1 MNTKKYGKLSKRQKG
16 RGAVL
21 VEVLMATFIF
31 ISSTAFLFSVFNKSS
46 ALLTVVQK
54 HQQLNLV
61 SLMQSE
67 RAFTTVP
74 YEQQWNDIT
83 KLGALTLDSKNTLTN
98 KTNNI
103 H

>member
-1 MNTKKYGKLSKRQKG
+1 MSTKKNGMLSRSQRG

-31 ISSTAFLFSVFNKSS
+31 ISSSAFLFSAFNKSS
-46 ALLTVVQK
+46 ALLAVIQK
-54 HQQLNLV
+54 HQQLNIA
-61 SLMQSE
+61 SQMQKE
-67 RAFTTVP
+67 RDFITAP

-83 KLGALTLDSKNTLTN
+83 TLGVLTLDGTNVLTN

-103 H
+103 R

>member
-1 MNTKKYGKLSKRQKG
+1 MNTKKNGTLSKRQKG

-31 ISSTAFLFSVFNKSS
+31 ISSSAFLFTAFNKSS
-46 ALLTVVQK
+46 ALLAVIQN
-54 HQQLNLV
+54 HQQRNLA
-61 SLMQSE
+61 SQMQKM
-67 RAFTTVP
+67 RAFTTAA

-83 KLGALTLDSKNTLTN
+83 KLGALTLEGTSTFAN

-103 H
+103 R